1 MKIILLRESGFNRTW
16 RFSRKRLSWLV
27 GIGLPLIGVVAGVV
41 VTQLRADSV
50 DASVVAHWRAK
61 LLEHDQ
67 LVGQLERKSSAQS
80 AAVGKQLAEM
90 QARLLRI
97 EAIGSHLVRDL
108 DSPEFDFDS
117 VPAQGGPVMGRQTEM
132 GWSELQQ
139 GLAELSSQLRKR
151 ETELNILDSVLVSE
165 EIAADSN
172 VSGRPVKW
180 GWLSSHY
187 GMRADP
193 ITGKEAWHSGVDF
206 AGRLNSDVIAVAS
219 GVVTFAGERS
229 GYGHMVEIS
238 HANGYVTR
246 YGHHKDLLV
255 KTGDVVKK
263 GDTIGKMGSSGRST
277 GPHVHFE
284 VLRHGRT
291 QNPASYVSRRS

>member
-1 MKIILLRESGFNRTW
+1 MKIILLREGGFNHTLQL
-16 RFSRKRLSWLV
+16 SRRRLGWLTGV
-27 GIGLPLIGVVAGVV
+27 GLIAVGTLAGVL
-41 VTQLRADSV
+41 VTQLRSDEV
-50 DASVVAHWRAK
+50 DASVVAQWRAK
-61 LLEHDQ
+61 LLEQDQ
-67 LVGQLERKSSAQS
+67 LVSQLELKSSAQS
-80 AAVGKQLAEM
+80 TAVGKQLAEM
-90 QARLLRI
+90 QARLLRM

-108 DSPEFDFDS
+108 DTPEFDFNT
-117 VPAQGGPVMGRQTEM
+117 VPAQGGPVMGQQTAM

-139 GLAELSSQLRKR
+139 GLAALSSQLRKR
-151 ETELNILDSVLVSE
+151 EVELNILDSVLVSE
-165 EIAADSN
+165 EIAAGASI
-172 VSGRPVKW
+172 SGRPVKW
-180 GWLSSHY
+180 GWLSSQY

-206 AGRLNSDVIAVAS
+206 AGRLDSDVVAVAS

-238 HANGYVTR
+238 HADGYVTR
-246 YGHHKDLLV
+246 YAHHKDLLV
-255 KTGDVVKK
+255 KSGDIVKK

-291 QNPASYVSRRS
+291 QDPAKYVARRS

>member
-1 MKIILLRESGFNRTW
+1 MKIILLGESGFNRTW
-16 RFSRKRLSWLV
+16 RLSRKRLSWLA
-27 GIGLPLIGVVAGVV
+27 GIGLPLIGVLAGVV
-41 VTQLRADSV
+41 VTQLRTDSV

-61 LLEHDQ
+61 LLEQDQ

-80 AAVGKQLAEM
+80 VAVGKQLAEM

-117 VPAQGGPVMGRQTEM
+117 VPAQGGPVIGRQSEM

-165 EIAADSN
+165 EIAADSS

-229 GYGHMVEIS
+229 GYGHMVEVS

-284 VLRHGRT
+284 VLRHGRA
-291 QNPASYVSRRS
+291 QNPAKYVSGRS